1 MVDKEIPRAL
11 IDDLGVVEEV
21 QRLLHIAQVG
31 LEKFRS
37 QDRLFACDLSCIGC
51 GLGSRFDH

>member
-37 QDRLFACDLSCIGC
+37 QDRLFACDLS
-51 GLGSRFDH
+51 